1 MTPSGMIKKIKAM
14 PEEEKQALA
23 KKLDEWTLKHIED
36 TQNLKFS
43 EDGIDIKYISTSSDY
58 LQMDDVFLYYY
69 LLGLPLY
76 AIKDRNTIYP
86 SYEIQVRAYTSNG
99 KPFTILCIAY
109 EDEFKEWYA
118 DIVIEEEPKKEE
130 TEDEDEE

>member
-1 MTPSGMIKKIKAM
+1 MTYSEVVEKIKAM

-23 KKLDEWTLKHIED
+23 KKLDEWTLKHVED
-36 TQNLKFS
+36 CQNREFS

-76 AIKDRNTIYP
+76 AVKDRNTIYP
-86 SYEIQVRAYTSNG
+86 SYEIQVRAYKANG
-99 KPFTILCIAY
+99 KPFPILCIANK
-109 EDEFKEWYA
+109 DEFEEMYA
-118 DIVIEEEPKKEE
+118 DIITKEEPKEE